1 MLVGDV
7 RKGIVKTVERVMD
20 SGNEES
26 TARVMTYARAALM
39 ALAQLPP
46 DEQINLQKLTVRT
59 GPAAR
64 IMGLH
69 PEYVRNLAR
78 RGNLKA
84 DKENGEYRI
93 ALSAVVEFMLV
104 TGSRAETVYLGGTP
118 FLSPGTVIAQPP
130 EDDEPEEAKGAA

>member
-7 RKGIVKTVERVMD
+7 RKGIVKTVERVVD

-26 TARVMTYARAALM
+26 TARVMTYARAVLM
-39 ALAQLPP
+39 ALAQHQP
-46 DEQINLQKLTVRT
+46 DEDIDIQSLAVRT
-59 GPAAR
+59 GTAAR
-64 IMGLH
+64 ILGHH

-93 ALSAVVEFMLV
+93 ALSAVVKFMLM
-104 TGSRAETVYLGGTP
+104 TGSRAESVYLGGTP

-130 EDDEPEEAKGAA
+130 EDDEPDEAKGAA